1 MKDRLKAARWQI
13 YISSILSLI
22 IGLMYVIFPIGTSAA
37 VSIIIGVFIII
48 IAVTVLLGGIMGVSI
63 GFCIGSAGSMSVKVK
78 SGILM
83 AVSMVLCFMSGL
95 MAANM
100 KPLLAAKLPWLNNI
114 NPAAVVTDAI
124 SALNL
129 YSDYSVFTGK
139 MVTMLIITAVFSL
152 GGFILTRRKKYAS
165 L

>member
-1 MKDRLKAARWQI
+1 MLICVTFVAFVLKVDFGSRLPLVYAA
-13 YISSILSLI
+13 SI
-22 IGLMYVIFPIGTSAA
+22 
-37 VSIIIGVFIII
+37 
-48 IAVTVLLGGIMGVSI
+48 LGGIMGVSI

-83 AVSMVLCFMSGL
+83 AVSMALCFMSGL